1 MNRIITGIIFFF
13 LFSTLAK
20 AQLSIDYSQLQN
32 FLDRNHLRI
41 NEIKGTPYLN
51 SEYETGTILSDAGIL
66 YENVPLRYDCFNDIL
81 EFKRDSKTYYA
92 DPKESVKKAEFGG
105 KVFVYKAFEKEG
117 DTDKSYFEEVVTGK
131 AALYTRYSVNFH
143 EAVPTDGFT
152 DARPAQFG
160 DLMETSYISI
170 DTFPAKKILNNKKL
184 VEILSDKK
192 NEVEAF
198 ISKQKLSVK
207 KKDDLKKI
215 VTYYNSLFQ

>member
-13 LFSTLAK
+13 LFPALAK
-20 AQLSIDYSQLQN
+20 AQVSVNVSQMQN
-32 FLDRNHLRI
+32 FLDRNHLKM

-51 SEYETGTILSDAGIL
+51 SEYENGTILSDAGIL
-66 YENVPLRYDCFNDIL
+66 YKNVPLRYDCFNDIL
-81 EFKRDSKTYYA
+81 EFRRDNKTYCA

-105 KVFVYKAFEKEG
+105 KVFVYKTFEKEG
-117 DTDKSYFEEVVTGK
+117 GTGNSYFEEVVTGK
-131 AALYTRYSVNFH
+131 AALYARYSVNFH

-160 DLMETSYISI
+160 DLMETWYIGI
-170 DTFPAKKILNNKKL
+170 DSLPARKIVNNKKF
-184 VEILSDKK
+184 VEIFGNKK
-192 NEVEAF
+192 NEVEAY